1 MDREVVPA
9 FEGPAVLIAASY
21 LVSDYKLIFR

>member
-1 MDREVVPA
+1 MGCEAAPA